1 MSRRK
6 SKDVR
11 HPLWELTLARLKE
24 FGREP
29 GAIFWT
35 FGFPVLLAV
44 GLGIAFRSKPESQ
57 LRVAVVGQGPALTR
71 TVERLSNAKGIRPM
85 RLSASDA
92 ATALRSGKV
101 DLIVEVVPGFAAGK
115 RTRLDGPVPDKLIYR
130 FDKLQPESRYARLAV
145 DDALQRALGRKD
157 VMVAQHRPVSAK
169 GSRYIDFLIPGLIGL
184 NVMGSSMWGIGYAV
198 VLARRRR
205 LLKRLAAT
213 PMRRSHYLLSFMF
226 SRILFLAAEVALLVA
241 FGWLAFSVAVQGS
254 LLAVT
259 VIALLGSLS
268 FMGLALLVAARPES
282 TEVASGWMNA
292 AMLPMWLLSG
302 SFFSY
307 ERFPAV
313 VQPFIKAL
321 PLTAF
326 NDALRAVINDGAAL
340 WQTWPSLAVLAAWG
354 VGAFVVALKIFRWQ

>member
-1 MSRRK
+1 MSK
-6 SKDVR
+6 PVH
-11 HPLWELTLARLKE
+11 HPLIELSLARLRE

-35 FGFPVLLAV
+35 FGFPVLLAI
-44 GLGIAFRSKPESQ
+44 GLGIAFRSKPPSQ
-57 LRVAVVGQGPALTR
+57 VRVAVVGQGLAVTQ
-71 TVERLSNAKGIRPM
+71 TMERLHKANGIKPQ
-85 RLSASDA
+85 RLSAAEA

-101 DLIVEVVPGFAAGK
+101 DLIVEVAPPWPAPGKVGAPPGK
-115 RTRLDGPVPDKLIYR
+115 VAPAQPRLIYR
-130 FDKLQPESRYARLAV
+130 FDKLQPESRYARLLV

-157 VMVAQHRPVSAK
+157 IMSAERRPVSAK

-184 NVMGSSMWGIGYAV
+184 NIMGSSMWGIGYAV

-226 SRILFLAAEVALLVA
+226 SRIVFLFAEVALLIA
-241 FGWLAFSVAVQGS
+241 FGWLAFGVAVHGS
-254 LLAVT
+254 ILAVS
-259 VIALLGSLS
+259 VISLLGSLS

-307 ERFPAV
+307 ERFPAS
-313 VQPFIKAL
+313 VQPFLKAL

-326 NDALRAVINDGAAL
+326 NDSLRAVVNDGAAL

-354 VGAFVVALKIFRWQ
+354 LGAFLLALKLFRWK

>member
-1 MSRRK
+1 MSDRP
-6 SKDVR
+6 VP
-11 HPLWELTLARLKE
+11 HPLFELSLARLRE
-24 FGREP
+24 FIREP

-35 FGFPVLLAV
+35 FGFPVLLAI
-44 GLGIAFRSKPESQ
+44 GLGIAFRTKPPSQ
-57 LRVAVVGQGPALTR
+57 VRVAVVGQGAQVTR
-71 TVERLSNAKGIRPM
+71 TMERLEGARGVKPL
-85 RLSASDA
+85 RLSSAEA

-101 DLIVEVVPGFAAGK
+101 DLIVEVAPPRDPSGEASQ
-115 RTRLDGPVPDKLIYR
+115 RPPRLIYR
-130 FDKLQPESRYARLAV
+130 FDTIQPESRYARLLV

-157 VMVAQHRPVSAK
+157 VMKADRRPVSAK

-226 SRILFLAAEVALLVA
+226 SRIVFLAAEVALLVA
-241 FGWLAFSVAVQGS
+241 FGWLAFGVAVRGS

-259 VIALLGSLS
+259 VISLLGSLC

-307 ERFPAV
+307 ERFPEAV
-313 VQPFIKAL
+313 HPFLKAL

-326 NDALRAVINDGAAL
+326 NDGLRAVINDGAAL
-340 WQTWPSLAVLAAWG
+340 WHTWPSLAVLAAWG
-354 VGAFVVALKIFRWQ
+354 VGTFLLALKLFRWQ

>member
-1 MSRRK
+1 MSRSETRPETRP
-6 SKDVR
+6 VR
-11 HPLWELTLARLKE
+11 HPLVELTLARLRE
-24 FGREP
+24 FGRER

-44 GLGIAFRSKPESQ
+44 GLGIAFRNKPPSQ
-57 LRVAVVGQGPALTR
+57 VRVAVVGQGPGIVR
-71 TVERLSNAKGIRPM
+71 TMERLERAPGIKPL
-85 RLSASDA
+85 RLSAAEA

-101 DLIVEVVPGFAAGK
+101 DIIVEGVQSSQ
-115 RTRLDGPVPDKLIYR
+115 LIYR
-130 FDKLQPESRYARLAV
+130 FDTLAPESRYARLLV

-157 VMVAQHRPVSAK
+157 VMKAHHRPVSAK

-184 NVMGSSMWGIGYAV
+184 NVMSSSMWGIGYAV

-226 SRILFLAAEVALLVA
+226 SRIIFLAAEVALLVA
-241 FGWLAFSVAVQGS
+241 FGWLAFGVAVRGS
-254 LLAVT
+254 LAAIT

-268 FMGLALLVAARPES
+268 FMGLALLVAARPDS

-307 ERFPAV
+307 ERFPES
-313 VQPFIKAL
+313 VQPFLKAL

-326 NDALRAVINDGAAL
+326 NDALRAVINDGSSL
-340 WQTWPSLAVLAAWG
+340 WHTWPSLVVLAAWG
-354 VGAFVVALKIFRWQ
+354 ALSFVLALKLFRWQ

>member
-1 MSRRK
+1 MSNARG
-6 SKDVR
+6 
-11 HPLWELTLARLKE
+11 HPLVELTLARLRE
-24 FGREP
+24 FVREP

-35 FGFPVLLAV
+35 FGFPVLLAI
-44 GLGIAFRSKPESQ
+44 GLGIAFRSKPASEV
-57 LRVAVVGQGPALTR
+57 RVAVVGQGPGITQTL
-71 TVERLSNAKGIRPM
+71 ERLSVAKGIQPV
-85 RLSASDA
+85 RLSAADA

-101 DLIVEVVPGFAAGK
+101 DLIVEVAPSAPTAGA
-115 RTRLDGPVPDKLIYR
+115 TASGPPRLIYR
-130 FDKLQPESRYARLAV
+130 FDTLQPESRYARLLV
-145 DDALQRALGRKD
+145 DDALQRALGRQD
-157 VMVAQHRPVSAK
+157 VLRADRRPVSAK

-213 PMRRSHYLLSFMF
+213 PMRRSHYLLAYIF
-226 SRILFLAAEVALLVA
+226 SRILFLVAEVGLLVA
-241 FGWLAFSVAVQGS
+241 FGWLAFGVAVRGS

-259 VIALLGSLS
+259 FVALLGSLS

-307 ERFPAV
+307 ERFPAA
-313 VQPFIKAL
+313 VQPFLKAL

-326 NDALRAVINDGAAL
+326 NDALRAVMNDGAAL

-354 VGAFVVALKIFRWQ
+354 AGTFWLALKLFRWQ

>member
-1 MSRRK
+1 MSDRRGA
-6 SKDVR
+6 SPR
-11 HPLWELTLARLKE
+11 HPLAELTLARLRE
-24 FGREP
+24 FAREP

-35 FGFPVLLAV
+35 FGFPVLLAI
-44 GLGIAFRSKPESQ
+44 GLGIAFRSKPPSQ
-57 LRVAVVGQGPALTR
+57 VRVAVVGQGPAVTR
-71 TVERLSNAKGIRPM
+71 TMEQLDGAKGIKPV
-85 RLSASDA
+85 RLTAAEA

-101 DLIVEVVPGFAAGK
+101 DLIVEVASAAGGAEPSA
-115 RTRLDGPVPDKLIYR
+115 RGAQRLIYR
-130 FDKLQPESRYARLAV
+130 FDRSQPESRFARLLV
-145 DDALQRALGRKD
+145 DDALQRARGRSD
-157 VMVAQHRPVSAK
+157 VMKALRQPVSAK

-184 NVMGSSMWGIGYAV
+184 NIMGSSMWGIGYAV

-226 SRILFLAAEVALLVA
+226 SRIVFLFAEVALLVA
-241 FGWLAFSVAVQGS
+241 FGWIAFGVAVRGS
-254 LLAVT
+254 LLGVS
-259 VIALLGSLS
+259 VVALLGSLS

-307 ERFPAV
+307 ERFPEA
-313 VQPFIKAL
+313 VQPFLKAL

-340 WQTWPSLAVLAAWG
+340 WQTWPSLAVLVAWG
-354 VGAFVVALKIFRWQ
+354 AGAFVVALKIFRWQ

>member
-1 MSRRK
+1 MSRPGTK
-6 SKDVR
+6 SVG
-11 HPLWELTLARLKE
+11 HPLWELTIARLKE
-24 FGREP
+24 FFREP

-57 LRVAVVGQGPALTR
+57 VRVAVVGQGPSVTR
-71 TVERLSNAKGIRPM
+71 TVERLHQAKGITPV
-85 RLSASDA
+85 RLSASAA

-101 DLIVEVVPGFAAGK
+101 DLIVEVVPPGVAGSK
-115 RTRLDGPVPDKLIYR
+115 TGLAIPAPPALIYR
-130 FDKLQPESRYARLAV
+130 FDTLQPESRYARLAV
-145 DDALQRALGRKD
+145 DDALQRALGRRD
-157 VMVAQHRPVSAK
+157 VMTAQRRPVSAK

-226 SRILFLAAEVALLVA
+226 SRIVFLFAEVALLVA
-241 FGWLAFSVAVQGS
+241 FGWIAFDVAVHGS
-254 LLAVT
+254 FLAVSA
-259 VIALLGSLS
+259 IALLGSLC

-307 ERFPAV
+307 ERFPEA
-313 VQPFIKAL
+313 VQPFLKAL

-354 VGAFVVALKIFRWQ
+354 GGAFLVALKIFRWQ

>member
-1 MSRRK
+1 MSR
-6 SKDVR
+6 SGSVR
-11 HPLWELTLARLKE
+11 HPLVELTLARLRE
-24 FGREP
+24 FGRER

-44 GLGIAFRSKPESQ
+44 GLGIAFRSKPPPQ
-57 LRVAVVGQGPALTR
+57 VRVAVVGQGPEIVGTM
-71 TVERLSNAKGIRPM
+71 ERLHRAEGIKPL
-85 RLSASDA
+85 RLSAA
-92 ATALRSGKV
+92 EATGALRSGKV
-101 DLIVEVVPGFAAGK
+101 DIIVEVAPPRAAAPDPNGAEPGPP
-115 RTRLDGPVPDKLIYR
+115 RLVYR
-130 FDKLQPESRYARLAV
+130 FDTLQPESRYARLLV
-145 DDALQRALGRKD
+145 DDALQRALGRQD
-157 VMVAQHRPVSAK
+157 VMKADHRPVSAR

-184 NVMGSSMWGIGYAV
+184 NVMSSSMWGIGYAV

-226 SRILFLAAEVALLVA
+226 SRIVFLAAEVALLVA
-241 FGWLAFSVAVQGS
+241 FGWLVFGVAVRGS

-259 VIALLGSLS
+259 VISLLGSLS
-268 FMGLALLVAARPES
+268 FMGLALLVAARPDS

-307 ERFPAV
+307 ERFPES
-313 VQPFIKAL
+313 VQPFLKAL

-326 NDALRAVINDGAAL
+326 NDALRGVINDGASL
-340 WQTWPSLAVLAAWG
+340 WQTWPSLVVLAAWG
-354 VGAFVVALKIFRWQ
+354 ACCFGLALKLFRWQ